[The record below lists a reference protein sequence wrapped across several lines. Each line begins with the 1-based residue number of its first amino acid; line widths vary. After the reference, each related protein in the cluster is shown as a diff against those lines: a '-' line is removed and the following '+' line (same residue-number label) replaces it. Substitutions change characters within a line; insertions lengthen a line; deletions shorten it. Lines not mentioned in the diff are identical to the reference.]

1 MGFGVAFGVGS
12 FNASLPPCACA
23 LGSAAAPHPQP
34 PRPPRPSQAPVQ
46 AQPPCS
52 QPPPPSSRRCACALR
67 QALRAAPPRLR
78 FAACASSIRPVP
90 PTQPGAASASARDCA
105 AASRVRLSPPASS
118 PSSAHTALR
127 HSSSP
132 ICTQQRSSSPHRARP
147 GGPPLPARHVSARAA
162 CASTAPQYQ
171 RRPRHIVLA
180 LPELRRR
187 RASAQPAPPSHAQLP
202 PPAAAAD
209 AWPPEARAT
218 PCDASHLKL
227 ALQLLLPPL
236 SSSSSYLPWLTQS

>member
-105 AASRVRLSPPASS
+105 AASRARLSAPASS

-127 HSSSP
+127 RSSSP
-132 ICTQQRSSSPHRARP
+132 TWKQQRSSSPHRARP
-147 GGPPLPARHVSARAA
+147 GGPHVMSA
-162 CASTAPQYQ
+162 
-171 RRPRHIVLA
+171 
-180 LPELRRR
+180 
-187 RASAQPAPPSHAQLP
+187 PAPPAPPRLRSISAAHAISP
-202 PPAAAAD
+202 PFWRCRNYAAAA
-209 AWPPEARAT
+209 PARSLRCRRTPKSQRLQQRRTPGPLRRAM

-227 ALQLLLPPL
+227 ALQLLLPL
-236 SSSSSYLPWLTQS
+236 LTSSSSYLPWLTQS